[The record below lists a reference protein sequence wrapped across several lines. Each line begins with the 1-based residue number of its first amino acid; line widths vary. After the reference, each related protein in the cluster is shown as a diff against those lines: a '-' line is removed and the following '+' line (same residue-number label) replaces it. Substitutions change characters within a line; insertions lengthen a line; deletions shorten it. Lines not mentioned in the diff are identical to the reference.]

1 MIYVRSLR
9 SCRSTA
15 VHDLLPGPGVP
26 LGTRTAP
33 TGCFAGLFS
42 DKRDARGYSWSSTIP
57 SGNTNAHLLVFYY
70 FLARMA
76 SKTPRGRGFPL
87 RCLQEHPE
95 GVLLAC
101 RVSKASAA
109 NRLCKENP
117 SKTPCEPG
125 PGQSQRRRR
134 SVDSRWPHRVQLG
147 IVHCR
152 WQCSPLGLPPRLDQ
166 FTGWQRLPC
175 VRLSVAL
182 PPGRGRGRWAPG
194 RSLPVPR
201 RGPTLSGRINLF
213 PLPRSSRGGSYFL

>member
-42 DKRDARGYSWSSTIP
+42 DKRDAHGYSWSSTIP

-76 SKTPRGRGFPL
+76 SKTPGGRGFQL

-95 GVLLAC
+95 GVLLGFSPPNLEPGLRAKK
-101 RVSKASAA
+101 RVS
-109 NRLCKENP
+109 
-117 SKTPCEPG
+117 
-125 PGQSQRRRR
+125 QF
-134 SVDSRWPHRVQLG
+134 
-147 IVHCR
+147 
-152 WQCSPLGLPPRLDQ
+152 GLPH
-166 FTGWQRLPC
+166 
-175 VRLSVAL
+175 
-182 PPGRGRGRWAPG
+182 
-194 RSLPVPR
+194 PVEPQ
-201 RGPTLSGRINLF
+201 P
-213 PLPRSSRGGSYFL
+213 SRGEYNFFLSPAQAAAAPTFCDATESRQRSQPRGAAPPWLTPAGTART